1 MKYNIAGKEITKEKS
16 LWQVALLAK
25 KITMSK
31 LHVTIILATAMLLGI
46 NSFMSGSKTYQLL
59 LDIRIWSNFGFNF
72 TITTLGFLIAGFT
85 IFATLSKP
93 DMMIAMMLHK
103 NAEANIPT
111 LKYNFMAFMKVFISF
126 IICAFIYLFVI
137 LFGQANGLIGN
148 IVKTLPYS
156 VVIKL
161 YGAKLIYII
170 IGTSLIYLVLAIK
183 TFIYNVYAIVMTS
196 IRWEYE
202 VRQKEEIKKK
212 MGGL

>member
-1 MKYNIAGKEITKEKS
+1 MKYSIAGKEITKEKN

-31 LHVTIILATAMLLGI
+31 LHISIIILTAALLAF
-46 NSFMSGSKTYQLL
+46 NSFILDSKTYQLL
-59 LDIRIWSNFGFNF
+59 SDIRAWSNFGFNF

-103 NAEANIPT
+103 NAEAKIPT

-126 IICAFIYLFVI
+126 IMCAFIYLFVM
-137 LFGQANGLIGN
+137 LFGQANGLVGN
-148 IVKTLPYS
+148 FVKILPYTAI
-156 VVIKL
+156 IKL
-161 YGAKLIYII
+161 YGTKIIYII
-170 IGTSLIYLVLAIK
+170 IGTSLMYLVLAIK

-202 VRQKEEIKKK
+202 IKQNEEIKKK
-212 MGGL
+212 MG